1 MIAFTDLT
9 GLAGSAIVLAAAAT
23 RLPGVARLRKERRI
37 MLMCAVAAVA
47 LFPFGALP
55 LAAYLR
61 GAIGDLSITSL
72 VLLALAIARFV
83 LAPAPT
89 GEPIY
94 PCREPE
100 CEKDRQALL
109 LVVVLAAAWLYPMAL
124 GVGLFDPY
132 RAGYGS
138 VWFVGALLLLALA
151 ACYKGRLL
159 VASCI
164 ALPVLAWSAGW
175 HESNNLWDYLLDP
188 LLTIYAVGT
197 LVRRGARRLMKLP
210 QHQPDVTLNGELT

>member
-9 GLAGSAIVLAAAAT
+9 GLAGSAVAVAAT
-23 RLPGVARLRKERRI
+23 TACLPGVARLRKERRI
-37 MLMCAVAAVA
+37 ILMCAVAVVA

-72 VLLALAIARFV
+72 VLLALAIARFA
-83 LAPAPT
+83 LASAAA
-89 GEPIY
+89 GEPAFF
-94 PCREPE
+94 CRGTE
-100 CEKDRQALL
+100 CGKDRQALL
-109 LVVVLAAAWLYPMAL
+109 LLVVLAATWLYPMAL

-188 LLTIYAVGT
+188 LLTIYAAGT
-197 LVRRGARRLMKLP
+197 LVRRGARRLMKP
-210 QHQPDVTLNGELT
+210 AAAPT

>member
-9 GLAGSAIVLAAAAT
+9 GLAGSAVAVAAT
-23 RLPGVARLRKERRI
+23 TACLPGVARLRKERRI
-37 MLMCAVAAVA
+37 ILMCAVAVVA

-83 LAPAPT
+83 LAPAPA
-89 GEPIY
+89 GEPIIS
-94 PCREPE
+94 CREPE

-109 LVVVLAAAWLYPMAL
+109 LLVVLAAAWLYPMAL

-138 VWFVGALLLLALA
+138 VWLVGALLLLALA
-151 ACYKGRLL
+151 ACHRGRLL

-164 ALPVLAWSAGW
+164 ALPVLAWSVGW

-188 LLTIYAVGT
+188 LLAIYAAGT
-197 LVRRGARRLMKLP
+197 VVKRGARRRIKHAP
-210 QHQPDVTLNGELT
+210 AST

>member
-9 GLAGSAIVLAAAAT
+9 GLAGSTIAVAAT
-23 RLPGVARLRKERRI
+23 AACLPGVARLRKEKRI
-37 MLMCAVAAVA
+37 MLMCAVAVVA

-61 GAIGDLSITSL
+61 GAIGDLSIISL
-72 VLLALAIARFV
+72 VLLALAITRFA
-83 LAPAPT
+83 LAPTSESAFS
-89 GEPIY
+89 
-94 PCREPE
+94 CREPE

-109 LVVVLAAAWLYPMAL
+109 LLLVLAAAWLYPMAL

-164 ALPVLAWSAGW
+164 ALAVLAWSAGW

-188 LLTIYAVGT
+188 LLAIYAAGT
-197 LVRRGARRLMKLP
+197 LVRRGARKLMKP
-210 QHQPDVTLNGELT
+210 APTPT